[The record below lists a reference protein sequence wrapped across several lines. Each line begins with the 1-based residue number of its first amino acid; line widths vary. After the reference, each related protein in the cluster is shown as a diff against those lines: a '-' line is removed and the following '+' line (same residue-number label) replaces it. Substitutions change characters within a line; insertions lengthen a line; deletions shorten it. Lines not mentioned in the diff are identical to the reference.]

1 MTTVDELRQQI
12 CEIGQR
18 AWTRGF
24 VSASDGNISA
34 RLDDDRVL
42 CTPTMTCKGFMAV
55 DSLCIVDLDGKL
67 LEGPNQPTSEIK
79 LHLNIYRQ
87 RADVC
92 SVFHSHPPHA
102 TAFAITGQTLP
113 QNVLAEPEIFL
124 GNVPVAPYATPGSEA
139 FAQSI
144 DPFIQSTNAI
154 LLANHG
160 VVTCH
165 HSVETAFWLTE
176 MLDSYCRI
184 LINAKSLGPVTTLSD
199 SQAAELGSLRKRWGY
214 EA

>member
-1 MTTVDELRQQI
+1 MIATDELKQQI

-34 RLDDDRVL
+34 RLGDDRVL
-42 CTPTMTCKGFMAV
+42 CTPTMTCKGFMNV
-55 DSLCIVDLDGKL
+55 DCLCIVDLDGNL
-67 LEGPNQPTSEIK
+67 TEGTTQPTSEIK

-87 RADVC
+87 RPDIR

-102 TAFAITGQTLP
+102 TAFAITGQP
-113 QNVLAEPEIFL
+113 IPRNVLAEPEIFL
-124 GNVPVAPYATPGSEA
+124 GNVPIAPYATPGSEA
-139 FAQSI
+139 FAHSI
-144 DPFIQSTNAI
+144 DPFIQSANAI

-165 HSVETAFWLTE
+165 HSVETTFWLTE
-176 MLDSYCRI
+176 MLDSYCRV
-184 LINAKSLGPVTTLSD
+184 LINTKAIGPVQTLTAP
-199 SQAAELGSLRKRWGY
+199 QADELAGLRRRWGY